1 MAADYDSSRVGMVA
15 FSETVCG
22 ARHWNSGIRGRS
34 RGGKTVAALRS
45 MTEEELRARTQ
56 AFGVAAIK
64 FIRTL
69 PRDAITAHFASQLAR
84 SSTAVGANYR
94 ASCRAKSRADFIA
107 KMTTVEEEGDESM
120 YWLEVLVETET
131 VRRADVARLID
142 EADQLIR
149 IVVASINTA
158 RRGKR

>member
-1 MAADYDSSRVGMVA
+1 
-15 FSETVCG
+15 
-22 ARHWNSGIRGRS
+22 
-34 RGGKTVAALRS
+34 
-45 MTEEELRARTQ
+45 MTKEELRTRTK
-56 AFGVAAIK
+56 AFGVATIT

-69 PRDAITAHFASQLAR
+69 PRDAITSHFVSQLAR

-120 YWLEVLVETET
+120 CWLEVLVETET
-131 VRRADVARLID
+131 VPRAAVAPLID

-158 RRGKR
+158 SRGTR